1 MKKNNDVSKKV
12 LISIIIVSILFLLTI
27 ILAFVCCIAGNKN
40 KKDKVYDSGSIVMTY
55 SNSSNSLTID
65 NSLTFS
71 DNDGMLLKN
80 VNYYFDFTVNTTLK
94 DSKEIDYEIS
104 IKKDP
109 TSTISND
116 KIRIYLEKQKSGT
129 FTKVFEPK
137 QYVPLT
143 GKSDIGTPA
152 GSMVLLKGV
161 SKKDSSDN
169 YRLKIW
175 VSDTSG
181 LDSSQLSNYTVS
193 VDVYGKAR

>member
-1 MKKNNDVSKKV
+1 MKEKNGVSKKV
-12 LISIIIVSILFLLTI
+12 LISIVVVSILFLLTI
-27 ILAFVCCIAGNKN
+27 ILTFVCYVAGNKN
-40 KKDKVYDSGSIVMTY
+40 KKDKILDSGSIVMTY
-55 SNSSNSLTID
+55 SNNSNSLTID

-109 TSTISND
+109 TSTIADD
-116 KIRIYLEKQKSGT
+116 KVRIYLEKQKSGT

-137 QYVPLT
+137 QYVPLPKKT
-143 GKSDIGTPA
+143 DIGTPT
-152 GSMVLLKGV
+152 GSMVLLNGI

-169 YRLKIW
+169 YRLRIW
-175 VSDTSG
+175 VCDTSG

>member
-1 MKKNNDVSKKV
+1 MKKNNGVSRKV

-27 ILAFVCCIAGNKN
+27 VLAFVCCIAGNKN

-104 IKKDP
+104 IKKNP

-129 FTKVFEPK
+129 FTEVFEPK

-143 GKSDIGTPA
+143 EKSDIGTPV

-181 LDSSQLSNYTVS
+181 LDSSQLSDYTVS